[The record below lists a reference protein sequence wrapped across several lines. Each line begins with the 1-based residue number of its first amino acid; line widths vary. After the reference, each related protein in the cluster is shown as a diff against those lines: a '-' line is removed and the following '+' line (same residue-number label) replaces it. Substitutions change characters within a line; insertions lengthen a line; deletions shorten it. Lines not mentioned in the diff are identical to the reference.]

1 MDAPTTEITISAELE
16 ADLADLVKASRM
28 LELLGHSDRI
38 WGHVAMRDP
47 EGRGFWI
54 KRHAISFGEVFDSS
68 DFQLTAFDGT
78 PLAGEGR
85 CHSEWPVHGEIM
97 QLRPDINYT
106 AHSHPF
112 YGSIYSAVHEPLR
125 YVRGNS
131 PSGPPR
137 YEGSSELVTDR
148 DAGHQVAKAMG
159 GAAQVFMRNHGV
171 VFSGASA
178 VELVKNGH
186 DLEEKC
192 HQMLVVSGANLDWS
206 APSAEEEA
214 RKNSSGAAASRFDA
228 LWAHYCRYLERA
240 EAQGDPRLSYAPI
253 EKM

>member
-1 MDAPTTEITISAELE
+1 MDAPNLEISISPELE

-54 KRHAISFGEVFDSS
+54 KRHAISLGEVFDIS

-78 PLAGEGR
+78 PLTGEGR
-85 CHSEWPVHGEIM
+85 RHSEWPIHGEIM
-97 QLRPDINYT
+97 KARDDINYT

-112 YGSIYSAVHEPLR
+112 HGSIYSAVNDPLR
-125 YVRGNS
+125 FVRGNS
-131 PSGPPR
+131 PSAPPR
-137 YEGSSELVTDR
+137 FEGSSELITDMETGR
-148 DAGHQVAKAMG
+148 QVAAAMG
-159 GAAQVFMRNHGV
+159 GQDKLFLRNHGV
-171 VFSGASA
+171 VFAGVSA

-192 HQMLVVSGANLDWS
+192 AQMLMVSGSGLDWS
-206 APSAEEEA
+206 WPTEEEEA
-214 RKNSSGAAASRFDA
+214 AKIAGGAAASRFDA
-228 LWAHYCRYLERA
+228 LWAHYCRYLARA
-240 EAQGDPRLSYAPI
+240 EAAGDPRLALGPI
-253 EKM
+253 EKT